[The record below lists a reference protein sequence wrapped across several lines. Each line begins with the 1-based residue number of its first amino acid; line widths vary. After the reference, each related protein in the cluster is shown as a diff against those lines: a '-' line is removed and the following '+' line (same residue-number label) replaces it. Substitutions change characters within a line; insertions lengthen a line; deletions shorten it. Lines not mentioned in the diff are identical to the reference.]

1 MPQKKNPDI
10 AELVRGK
17 TGRVYGALMS
27 LLTAMKGIPLAY
39 NKDMQ
44 EDKELAFDAMD
55 TVKGCIALFTG
66 MLSTMKF
73 HTETM
78 RASANNGFTNATDA
92 ADYLVNHG
100 VPFRDAH
107 GIVGQIVLFCIEK
120 GIAIDDMSL
129 AELKEI
135 SPVFEE
141 DIYEA
146 ISMETCVN
154 KRLTVGAPGKAAM
167 EQVIAQES
175 AWLNERK
182 PG

>member
-1 MPQKKNPDI
+1 M
-10 AELVRGK
+10 
-17 TGRVYGALMS
+17 
-27 LLTAMKGIPLAY
+27 
-39 NKDMQ
+39 
-44 EDKELAFDAMD
+44 
-55 TVKGCIALFTG
+55 LFR
-66 MLSTMKF
+66 S
-73 HTETM
+73 
-78 RASANNGFTNATDA
+78 
-92 ADYLVNHG
+92 LVNHG